1 MTELLES
8 SWETKTYSIDDVHF
22 DQDDYEFQQ
31 DLYTTRYEHTAD
43 TFEEQEEA
51 HY

>member
-22 DQDDYEFQQ
+22 DYNDYEFQQ
-31 DLYTTRYEHTAD
+31 DLYTTRYEQLAD
-43 TFEEQEEA
+43 PYEEQEKA
-51 HY
+51 YC

>member
-22 DQDDYEFQQ
+22 DHNDFEFQQ
-31 DLYTTRYEHTAD
+31 DLYTDRYEYLAD
-43 TFEEQEEA
+43 PYAEQETA
-51 HY
+51 YC

>member
-22 DQDDYEFQQ
+22 DHNDYEFLQ
-31 DLYTTRYEHTAD
+31 DAYTSRQTSSEVQSED
-43 TFEEQEEA
+43 GGF
-51 HY
+51 